1 MRFLKNI
8 TINFFLWLE
17 YNIFYKKFESF
28 LQKESNKNFQKLK
41 DLHRESFEDLK
52 KFVKAKSSLDNFDEK
67 FYFDLTLQT
76 QTVIKNQK
84 LSFLH
89 GYLLELELK
98 KYLEIN
104 SLEKNI
110 NILEIGT
117 ARGYSSI
124 CMAKVLEDYR
134 INGKILSIDILPVN
148 KKIYWNCLNDISF
161 DKQTRYELLKSWEY
175 LLNKYLI
182 YVNGYSRLILRKFFF
197 PRIHFCFIDGSHQ
210 YHDVF
215 YEINF
220 VKNRQKKNDII
231 FFDDFNLKKFPGV
244 VKATND
250 KLFQNEYHQHILDYG
265 EDRKYLIAI
274 KK

>member
-1 MRFLKNI
+1 MRYLKNI
-8 TINFFLWLE
+8 IINFFLWAE
-17 YNIFYKKFESF
+17 YIIFYKKFESF

-41 DLHRESFEDLK
+41 DLHGESFEDLK
-52 KFVKAKSSLDNFDEK
+52 KFVQNDSNLDDFDEK

-76 QTVIKNQK
+76 QTVIKDQK

-89 GYLLELELK
+89 GYLLEQELRKYLK
-98 KYLEIN
+98 KN
-104 SLEKNI
+104 SLERNI

-161 DKQTRYELLKSWEY
+161 DKQTRYELLKPWES
-175 LLNKYLI
+175 LVNKYLI
-182 YVNGYSRLILRKFFF
+182 YINGYSRLILRKFFI

-210 YHDVF
+210 YDDVF

-220 VKNRQKKNDII
+220 VKDRQKKNDII

-244 VKATND
+244 LKAIND
-250 KLFQNEYHQHILDYG
+250 KFFQNEYYHHILDYG